1 MCGRFTLRS
10 SANAITETL
19 NSDLNISGQIISP
32 NYNITP
38 SQKILVCRATRN
50 LNRELVMMRWGLIPN
65 WTRSTN
71 LKFSMSN
78 ARSESI
84 SQKPAYR
91 KAFRYRRCLIPAD
104 GFYEWQQLNFRKQPY
119 FIRLRNK
126 SVFSFAGIFEERIQ
140 EGGKSMLSCA
150 IITTTANS
158 TLQPIHWRMP
168 VIIARDR
175 YRAWLD
181 PANDKLQQLLA
192 FLQQYDSRLI
202 EAYAVHDYVNNPRNN
217 DYRCLQRRNEHY
229 H

>member
-65 WTRSTN
+65 WIRSNN

-104 GFYEWQQLNFRKQPY
+104 GFYEWHHLISGSNPILFDCETNR
-119 FIRLRNK
+119 FLLFLGSSK
-126 SVFSFAGIFEERIQ
+126 SVYKQAGNQ
-140 EGGKSMLSCA
+140 CYLA
-150 IITTTANS
+150 
-158 TLQPIHWRMP
+158 
-168 VIIARDR
+168 
-175 YRAWLD
+175 
-181 PANDKLQQLLA
+181 LL
-192 FLQQYDSRLI
+192 
-202 EAYAVHDYVNNPRNN
+202 
-217 DYRCLQRRNEHY
+217 LQRRQTIRSNRSIGECLSL
-229 H
+229 